1 MTETDN
7 APEAALDADAG
18 APLGDAD
25 ANQMA
30 ALVAGATDEQLMEG
44 MADIENRKRVLDEI
58 FRRMA
63 EHVNA
68 DAAKNVDAVVH
79 FRITEHPEG
88 GEDVYEVVIES
99 GKLEVTNEP
108 GREPRVA
115 FVIGPVEFLRLVT
128 GNAAGPMLFMS
139 GKLKIEGDM
148 MFAAQLTSLFT
159 IPGAPQ
165 PAA

>member
-7 APEAALDADAG
+7 AAEAALDPDSGNPLEGADADQ
-18 APLGDAD
+18 LS
-25 ANQMA
+25 Q
-30 ALVAGATDEQLMEG
+30 LVAGASDEDLAAG
-44 MADIENRKRVLDEI
+44 MADAENRKRVLDEI

-68 DAAKNVDAVVH
+68 DAAKNVEAVVH

-88 GEDVYEVVIES
+88 GEDVYEAVIQS
-99 GKLEVTNEP
+99 GTLTVSDEGTQD
-108 GREPRVA
+108 PRVA
-115 FVIGPVEFLRLVT
+115 FVIGPVDFLRLVS

-159 IPGAPQ
+159 IPGAGQ
-165 PAA
+165 AA